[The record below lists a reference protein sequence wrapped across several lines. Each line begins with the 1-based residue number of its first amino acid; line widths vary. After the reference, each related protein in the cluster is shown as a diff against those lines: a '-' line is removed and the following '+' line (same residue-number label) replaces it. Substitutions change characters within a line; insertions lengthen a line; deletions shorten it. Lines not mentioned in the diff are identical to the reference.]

1 MCTHE
6 TALHYV
12 IIFSILFLVLSSD
25 TCCVGMARVGT
36 PTQTIAVSSLA
47 DIDQWSMGQPLHSL
61 VIIGETHS
69 IEDKMLSIV
78 SNALKT

>member
-1 MCTHE
+1 MT
-6 TALHYV
+6 LL
-12 IIFSILFLVLSSD
+12 ISVLSSD

-47 DIDQWSMGQPLHSL
+47 DIGQWSMGDPLHSI

-78 SNALKT
+78 SNAAKS